1 MKTINLF
8 ILLTLVAGLVMLGR
22 PAPVVA
28 GASPCPCGNHIV
40 KFEWKGT
47 SYLPEGGDAK
57 GITITDIDNE
67 SKPTSIDWESSQ
79 WLICAVVVKHGTL
92 STPQTFEPPVDNG
105 TSSIPGIYAISHIDF
120 CGDELDATPANA
132 GECQPG
138 EYMDGEGECVDCPC
152 GYYCPGDDN
161 KTACP
166 SGMYSLDNATEC
178 EWCPEGQ
185 MPTPDNCS
193 CTDIP
198 SAITLAA
205 FDAKPGNGQVTLLWE
220 TGSEEDNFG
229 FNIYR
234 TEAEDGEYEM
244 INADMIPSEGSL
256 YETASYEFV
265 DDDVQNRK
273 TYYYKLEDIDINGM
287 STVHGPVKAV
297 PRLIYGILGR

>member
-1 MKTINLF
+1 MKKERLLILTIVFSVFLCVWQINLVSGQETC
-8 ILLTLVAGLVMLGR
+8 IE
-22 PAPVVA
+22 
-28 GASPCPCGNHIV
+28 
-40 KFEWKGT
+40 FEKTGPET
-47 SYLPEGGDAK
+47 ALPGE
-57 GITITDIDNE
+57 TITYTFKVYNCSEEYPLRSGFQVYDPLFDPE
-67 SKPTSIDWESSQ
+67 
-79 WLICAVVVKHGTL
+79 LIRSENLEPLHVDEFYMDYTL
-92 STPQTFEPPVDNG
+92 LNDS
-105 TSSIPGIYAISHIDF
+105 
-120 CGDELDATPANA
+120 CGDFTNEACAEGHARLPDGTYL
-132 GECQPG
+132 
-138 EYMDGEGECVDCPC
+138 EYVEVCSSWTVDVICDVDCPC

-220 TGSEEDNFG
+220 TGSEEDNFA

-234 TEAEDGEYEM
+234 AEAEDGEYEM